1 MPVTEASRPP
11 LDLPLLLLALILT
24 LVPLAVSGWT
34 YNIETVKETLFQ
46 TGTALLLLTMAFR
59 QAAAFGFL
67 RRMDWVV
74 MAYFCA
80 NFFSF
85 LFSQVQDLG
94 VEQLQVLG
102 YQLLFYLLV
111 RALELDARRF
121 DWLTG
126 LFLGSAAATSLV
138 AIVQVVGGYTVRFG
152 VPWETRATGT
162 FVQPTF
168 LGAFLSVMLPLAL
181 QRILRPAEGRRRWVT
196 GLGAFLVILTGL
208 LLSLS
213 RSGWLGAALGLFV
226 LVLMDRGLVP
236 AFRSLLPFAV
246 AMLVVFGL
254 LLWWRPPTNLDLSRM
269 SPRSSRSNQE
279 RVAIWSGS
287 ARMVLDRPV
296 LGFGPGNFA
305 PCFVVYA
312 PPFLQEI
319 SAGENMRALHAHSE
333 VLHVAVE
340 SGLVGLGLWLAMLA
354 LAVRSLLEQG
364 PELEPEE
371 VNLRRL
377 HLAMLAALLVNAAIG
392 LDGRFTTSSM
402 LLWYLLGMAASRE
415 RCAPAG
421 DSTVRRP
428 LLVAMAVYLMWLPLD
443 ALEADHE
450 KMVGASLH
458 MTDRPKEALFH
469 LANAVLLRPADSEA
483 HFLRGRNYVAMK
495 DYPGAETSY
504 LEALRLDP
512 FNPALCYNLAK
523 VYIRTAQFDRARRLL
538 ELAVKVNPRFE
549 LARRELERLERW

>member
-1 MPVTEASRPP
+1 VTVSPSRRVF
-11 LDLPLLLLALILT
+11 DLPLLLLALILT

-34 YNIETVKETLFQ
+34 YNIETVKETTFQ
-46 TGTALLLLTMAFR
+46 VGTALLLMAMTFGR
-59 QAAAFGFL
+59 AESFGFL

-80 NFFSF
+80 NFVSF

-94 VEQLQVLG
+94 VAQLQVLG

-111 RALELDARRF
+111 RSLALDARRF

-126 LFLGSAAATSLV
+126 LLLGSAVITSVV

-168 LGAFLSVMLPLAL
+168 LGAFLSVTLPLAL
-181 QRILRPAEGRRRWVT
+181 QRILRPVEGRRRWVT
-196 GLGAFLVILTGL
+196 GLGAFLLMLTGL

-213 RSGWLGAALGLFV
+213 RSGWLAALVGVFV

-269 SPRSSRSNQE
+269 NPRSSRSNQE

-287 ARMVLDRPV
+287 VRMVLDRPV

-319 SAGENMRALHAHSE
+319 SATENMRALHAHSE

-340 SGLVGLGLWLAMLA
+340 SGLVGLGLWLAALA
-354 LAVRSLLEQG
+354 LAVRVLLEQG
-364 PELEPEE
+364 PELEPDE

-377 HLAMLAALLVNAAIG
+377 HLAMLAALLVTASIG
-392 LDGRFTTSSM
+392 LDGRFATSSM

-415 RCAPAG
+415 RAARTG
-421 DSTVRRP
+421 GTAVRLP
-428 LLVAMAVYLMWLPLD
+428 LLLAMAVYLMWLPLD

-450 KMVGASLH
+450 KMVGASMH
-458 MTDRPKEALFH
+458 MTDRPKGALFH
-469 LANAVLLRPADSEA
+469 LANASMLRPADSET
-483 HFLRGRNYVAMK
+483 HFLRGRNFVALK
-495 DYPGAETSY
+495 DYPGAESSY

-523 VYIRTAQFDRARRLL
+523 VYIRTGQFDKARRLL
-538 ELAVKVNPRFE
+538 QMAVKVNPRFE
-549 LARRELERLERW
+549 LAQRELERLERW